1 MNEDDICLAD
11 CATMHTILREK
22 KYFLNLIVTNAS
34 VSIISGT
41 LDLIEGSGRA
51 NIMIP
56 NGTRFHIS
64 DGLYSSKLIRNLLSF
79 KDIRK
84 NGYHI
89 ETMIGGNKDSLYIT
103 SIIYEKKIVA
113 EKLPAFSFELYHT
126 TINQLSHML

>member
-1 MNEDDICLAD
+1 MNEGDICLAD

-34 VSIISGT
+34 VSTISGT
-41 LDLIEGSGRA
+41 LDLIEGSRRA
-51 NIMIP
+51 NIMLS
-56 NGTRFHIS
+56 NGTRFYIN
-64 DGLYSSKLIRNLLSF
+64 DGLYSSKLTRNLLSF

-89 ETMIGGNKDSLYIT
+89 ETMNEDNKDSLYIT
-103 SIIYEKKIVA
+103 SIIYEKNIVA
-113 EKLPAFSFELYHT
+113 EKLPPFFFELYHT